1 MIRRMQFLASVEN
14 TAFCTWVRNSSSL
27 WAYPGI
33 LFMHTVGLG
42 FVVGLSAAIDLR
54 LLGFASDLPLRPLE
68 RAFPVIWLGFW
79 VNAISGT
86 ILLAADATT
95 KLTNPVFYVKMA
107 FILLAVG
114 VTMLMRRKLFASGAL
129 DDARV
134 PALGKVLAVA
144 SIALWFGAIT
154 AGRLMAYIGP
164 VSGQPGLNNAL
175 P

>member
-1 MIRRMQFLASVEN
+1 MMRPMQFLASVEN

-42 FVVGLSAAIDLR
+42 FVVGLSVAIDLR
-54 LLGFASDLPLRPLE
+54 LLGFASELPIRPLE
-68 RAFPVIWLGFW
+68 RAFPIIWLGFW
-79 VNAISGT
+79 VNAVSGT

-95 KLTNPVFYVKMA
+95 KLTNPVFYVKMT

-114 VTMLMRRKLFASGAL
+114 VTLAIRRRLFRNPGLDRAAIPAAGKL
-129 DDARV
+129 
-134 PALGKVLAVA
+134 LATA
-144 SIALWFGAIT
+144 SILLWFGAIT